1 MTIWCI
7 LLVYVGK
14 LVYINDSMRSV
25 SLLDDFSDPV
35 SLLVIRLYSFQVLLT
50 QLAGFM
56 SGSSVPNCFHVC

>member
-35 SLLVIRLYSFQVLLT
+35 SLLAIRLYSFQVLLT

-56 SGSSVPNCFHVC
+56 SAGSVPNCFHVC